1 MDQPVVEEIVE
12 NSLPDCIKRI
22 GEELGI
28 GTGRGNQSRETIEKA
43 IKDEKTRSPQ
53 QADHIQLFGGLFLRF
68 WINGKLE
75 LKEAF
80 DRAQE
85 STLNPRRFA
94 TEDGD

>member
-1 MDQPVVEEIVE
+1 MDQPVVEEIAE
-12 NSLPDCIKRI
+12 SSLPHCIKRI
-22 GEELGI
+22 GEKLGI
-28 GTGRGNQSRETIEKA
+28 GTGRVNQSRKEIEEMIEA
-43 IKDEKTRSPQ
+43 EKTKSPQ
-53 QADHIQLFGGLFLRF
+53 QSDHIQLFGGLFLRF

-80 DRAQE
+80 ERAQE